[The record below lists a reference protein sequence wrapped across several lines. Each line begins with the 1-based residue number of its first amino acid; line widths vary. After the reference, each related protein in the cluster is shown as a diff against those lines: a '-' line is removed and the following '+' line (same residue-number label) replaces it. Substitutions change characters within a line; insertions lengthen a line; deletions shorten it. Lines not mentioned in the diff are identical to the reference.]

1 MMVLKCVN
9 GKILHVDLTQGKTWV
24 ETPPEQFYRKYGGGS
39 AMGVY
44 YVLKEVPRGIDPL
57 APENILTLFV
67 GVPTG
72 LPISGQSRM
81 VASAKSPLT
90 GAIGD
95 GQCGGFFPAEMKFA
109 GYDGIVI
116 RGRAPKP
123 VYLWI
128 KDGKVEIRAAS
139 HLWGK
144 LTGEAED
151 ILKKELGDDKV
162 EIAQIG
168 PAGEK
173 LVRFASIM
181 NMVNRA
187 NGRTGMGAV
196 MGSKNLKAVVVRGSQ
211 KINAADAK
219 KLTALFRDG
228 TKRIPDTPAV
238 QFLHVHGT
246 TGDVAGNQAVGML
259 PTRNCNEGQFEG
271 YETISGELM
280 TETILK
286 ERDTCFSCTVRC
298 KRVVETEFMNRK
310 VLPRFGGPE
319 YETMASLGSYCGVD
333 NMHAVALGNQ
343 LCNQYGLDTIS
354 CGATIAW
361 AMECFENGVIDEKD
375 TGGVDLHFGNAESM
389 VKMVEMIGKR
399 QGFGKLLGE
408 GSERAAK
415 TIGKNAADFLITVK
429 GQEIPAH
436 MPEFKRSLGLIYA
449 VNPFGAD
456 HMSSEHDPFYEEGN
470 ADDMA
475 RRNMAQLGL
484 TQLQPPGSIT
494 AEKVKMAFTTQK
506 VFSALD
512 SFALCAFVYG
522 VGWQLYS
529 PLETVEMLNAAAG
542 WDMSLDEF
550 LKLGERRINMM
561 RAFNAREGFSSKDDK
576 LQKKYFEPLKGS
588 GPTAGRYFKPG
599 EFEFMRDTYYQI
611 AGWDA
616 VTGNPTKEKLASL
629 GLDWIEL

>member
-1 MMVLKCVN
+1 MVLKCVN

-128 KDGKVEIRAAS
+128 KDGKVEIHAAS

-144 LTGEAED
+144 PTGEAED

-616 VTGNPTKEKLASL
+616 ITGNPTKEKLASL

>member
-1 MMVLKCVN
+1 MVLKCVN